1 MTEIPEHL
9 LKRSKKAKAGATG
22 EPEAAA
28 ESSAA
33 VTPAA
38 ASAATPAGV
47 PPALA
52 KAAASMTPDK
62 APEPAKPVPAYIAAA
77 HARKK
82 MPIWAMGLVFAL
94 PIWAWIYAGTMQEQA
109 VEDTFFTEAAEIYA
123 VEGGCAGCHGA
134 GGGGGTGY
142 QFSDGEIMKTFPAPI
157 DQMVHIARGSAV
169 ISGEQ
174 YGDPN
179 REGGAHVA
187 GQRGVMPAYN
197 GPNGLSMEHLELVVY
212 HERHILG
219 GEELTSEA
227 YIAWEEELR
236 EKIESGESHVID
248 EEALNLLL
256 SCANPEFTPGAT
268 GTPEDPEE
276 CPGPKGGT
284 EAEAAMG
291 G

>member
-9 LKRSKKAKAGATG
+9 LKRSRKAKGG
-22 EPEAAA
+22 
-28 ESSAA
+28 SSADGDASPAGEA

-38 ASAATPAGV
+38 SSAAAAPAGV

-52 KAAASMTPDK
+52 KAAASMSPDK
-62 APEPAKPVPAYIAAA
+62 PAAPAKPVPAYIAAA
-77 HARKK
+77 NARKK

-109 VEDTFFTEAAEIYA
+109 VEDTFLIDAAEIYT

-134 GGGGGTGY
+134 GGGGGSGY
-142 QFSDGEIMKTFPAPI
+142 QFSAGEIMKTFPSPV
-157 DQMVHIARGSAV
+157 DQMVHIARGSAA
-169 ISGEQ
+169 ITGEQ

-179 REGGAHVA
+179 RDGGARIA
-187 GQRGVMPAYN
+187 GQRGVMP
-197 GPNGLSMEHLELVVY
+197 GFGGTLSLEHLELVVY

-219 GEELTSEA
+219 GEELTTEA
-227 YIAWEEELR
+227 FIAWEEELR
-236 EKIESGESHVID
+236 EKIESGSSTPITD
-248 EEALNLLL
+248 EVFQMLL

-268 GTPEDPEE
+268 GAPENPEE
-276 CPGPKGGT
+276 CPGPKAAEG
-284 EAEAAMG
+284 EEAALG

>member
-9 LKRSKKAKAGATG
+9 LKRSKKAKSSSTG

-28 ESSAA
+28 ETSSSLA
-33 VTPAA
+33 PA
-38 ASAATPAGV
+38 ASAAAAPASV

-52 KAAASMTPDK
+52 KAAASMAPDK
-62 APEPAKPVPAYIAAA
+62 APEPEKPVPAYIAAA

-82 MPIWAMGLVFAL
+82 MPIWAAGLVFAL

-109 VEDTFFTEAAEIYA
+109 VEDTFFTGAAEVYT
-123 VEGGCAGCHGA
+123 VYGGCAGCHGA
-134 GGGGGTGY
+134 GGGGGSGH
-142 QFSDGEIMKTFPAPI
+142 QFSDGEVMKTFPAPI
-157 DQMVHIARGSAV
+157 DQMVHIARGSAA

-174 YGDPN
+174 YGDPD

-187 GQRGVMPAYN
+187 GQRGVMPAFD
-197 GPNGLSMEHLELVVY
+197 GPSGLSLERLELVVY

-219 GEELTSEA
+219 GEELISESF
-227 YIAWEEELR
+227 IAWEEELR
-236 EKIESGESHVID
+236 ETVEAGDSTVID
-248 EEALNLLL
+248 EDVLNLLL
-256 SCANPEFTPGAT
+256 SCANPEYTPGAT

-276 CPGPKGGT
+276 CPGPKGDA